1 MSAYGLKWALEET
14 MSRLDRLKNLLA
26 RLLRRGPKS
35 PPPDPSE
42 RLVPVRRGP
51 RPRSG
56 AAIAE
61 SDENS
66 GR

>member
-1 MSAYGLKWALEET
+1 